1 MDPSDSASEP
11 STTSQFEFDATM
23 TEQYKDMLDVSKLSL
38 DANKS
43 ENPLRKTFY
52 FTWFIVYLKQ
62 LILRVSQIKM
72 FHLANLPLLKF
83 VSQIYNFALP
93 FFFVIS
99 GWYYQLNFSK
109 LFIIRHL
116 NVAVAEIDYLGQ
128 NAEF

>member
-52 FTWFIVYLKQ
+52 FIVYDLLCIWNFKKNSK
-62 LILRVSQIKM
+62 ISKRNFKK
-72 FHLANLPLLKF
+72 FHETT
-83 VSQIYNFALP
+83 NFACFP
-93 FFFVIS
+93 
-99 GWYYQLNFSK
+99 N
-109 LFIIRHL
+109 
-116 NVAVAEIDYLGQ
+116 
-128 NAEF
+128 